1 MYNSVGLEDG
11 GKKIPFYL
19 LVQRNMYREGE
30 YYIFAFRESFR
41 KEIDMSQN
49 IFGESESWEECMC
62 KMQLSIAQAHTLG
75 TKDICIESSNVAIS
89 GGTT

>member
-1 MYNSVGLEDG
+1 MGERKSHFTYLCKETCIERGSIIYLHL
-11 GKKIPFYL
+11 GK
-19 LVQRNMYREGE
+19 V
-30 YYIFAFRESFR
+30 R